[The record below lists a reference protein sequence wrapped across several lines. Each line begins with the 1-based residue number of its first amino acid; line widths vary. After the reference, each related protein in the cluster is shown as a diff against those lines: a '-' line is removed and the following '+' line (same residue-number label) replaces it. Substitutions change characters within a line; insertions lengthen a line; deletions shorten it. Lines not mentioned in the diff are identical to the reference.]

1 MTIPAQVDIE
11 RRLVDACNALDD
23 AVVEYADVCSRAATA
38 EADYKLDRARFLLA
52 LSQQETRRTV
62 AEKDAM
68 VDVGTEDARRAW
80 GAVEAERD
88 VLREAMRSH
97 RTRIDALRTLAAN
110 QRAALHP

>member
-1 MTIPAQVDIE
+1 MTIPQVVIE
-11 RRLVDACNALDD
+11 DRLMAACDALDA
-23 AVVEYADVCSRAATA
+23 AVHDYADVCGRAAEA

-52 LSQQETRRTV
+52 LSQQETKRTV
-62 AEKDAM
+62 AEKEAM

-97 RTRIDALRTLAAN
+97 RSRIDALRTLAAN
-110 QRAALHP
+110 QRALL